1 MLYYIGT
8 DSVGLCV
15 IFEGTDFV
23 ALYVVLH
30 RYKFYGPVR
39 YIRRYVQIV
48 WACALYSQV
57 RIL

>member
-30 RYKFYGPVR
+30 RYRLYGPVR
-39 YIRRYVQIV
+39 YIRKYGFCSPVCCIT
-48 WACALYSQV
+48 
-57 RIL
+57 